1 MRVLAQ
7 RGAVAILVAA
17 ASAALVFA
25 WLARRTDRV
34 VPRLA
39 ARAAQRGAD
48 RQAPSMTQVASAAQ
62 AVPYRIEIAGSER
75 AAITSAELADRPAAL
90 AARDRRAWRLSEL
103 LPDAYIH
110 SDSVI
115 RALTLDGKDYILR
128 AAGRD
133 GDDVLVVRR
142 ATGEL
147 YLGWLDDATPGLP
160 LGDAERPAERI
171 ARVARITVAAP
182 TAPPALPAAQLT
194 VVIDGVAR
202 RIVTAT
208 SFAASARLTIQGP
221 RDAAAPAIDVAHA
234 FGDGLQ
240 IADMVADGARLTTA
254 PPTPTARAVIYLTR
268 RARFK
273 FAWIDAAGQ
282 PIRGTQQRELTEIA
296 LRSPA
301 SR

>member
-1 MRVLAQ
+1 
-7 RGAVAILVAA
+7 
-17 ASAALVFA
+17 
-25 WLARRTDRV
+25 
-34 VPRLA
+34 
-39 ARAAQRGAD
+39 
-48 RQAPSMTQVASAAQ
+48 
-62 AVPYRIEIAGSER
+62 
-75 AAITSAELADRPAAL
+75 
-90 AARDRRAWRLSEL
+90 
-103 LPDAYIH
+103 
-110 SDSVI
+110 
-115 RALTLDGKDYILR
+115 
-128 AAGRD
+128 
-133 GDDVLVVRR
+133 
-142 ATGEL
+142 
-147 YLGWLDDATPGLP
+147 
-160 LGDAERPAERI
+160 
-171 ARVARITVAAP
+171 
-182 TAPPALPAAQLT
+182 
-194 VVIDGVAR
+194 VAR

-208 SFAASARLTIQGP
+208 SFAASARLTIEGP